1 MGFVERGSTKHMMSD
16 SENDKLSTEIG
27 RPNQVEKEPAN
38 VGWNVVIHFI
48 QMDLDDLGT
57 H

>member
-1 MGFVERGSTKHMMSD
+1 MGFVERGTSTKHMGMSD
-16 SENDKLSTEIG
+16 SENDGQK
-27 RPNQVEKEPAN
+27 QVEKEPAN